1 MSQSF
6 DDNVPLISLINDNDS
21 TDSSLNETQEF
32 IGLKSFSKKNKNNYS
47 TSNSNKG
54 RTILIGKESRTKYS
68 QNVIKN
74 QKYNIITFLPVVLY
88 EQFKFFLNLYFLL
101 VALSQFIPAIKIGY
115 LVTYVGPL
123 VFILSIT
130 ISKEAYDDL
139 LRKKRDNEENS
150 RKYEILTP
158 DGFKQIPSSKIKVG
172 HLVRIHENQRVPAD
186 LLLLKTSNI
195 NGECFIRTDQLDGET
210 DWKLR
215 TAVSTT
221 QQLEFDSELY
231 DYQASVYAED
241 PHKDIYKFIGTFT
254 SFSSSEDSINTPLN
268 VENTIWANTV
278 LASGTAIGLVLYT
291 GRDTRSVMNTSF
303 PKTKVGKIDWE
314 INRLAKILCVI
325 AFTVSIV
332 LIILNNFRGI
342 WYVSLIRFIIIFSSI
357 IPISLRVNLDLG
369 KTYYSYDIMH
379 DNRIPG
385 TIVRTSTIPEELG
398 RVEYILTDKTGTLTK
413 NEMELKQIHL
423 GTLSYTTEAME
434 EIKSNLLMLYE
445 NKNEINNIRFKRSK
459 DIVNR
464 IKDIVLALAL
474 CHNVTPIISEDG
486 KLTYEASS
494 PDEIAIVKWTE
505 DIGMTLIYRDTKKI
519 KLRTPIDTILE
530 FTILEIFP
538 FTSETKRMGIIVK
551 DEATNEITFYMKG
564 ADVVLSKMVL
574 YNDWL
579 DEECGNMARK
589 GLRTLV
595 IAKKKLSLNS
605 YMEFQTKYD
614 QAKLSVADRNGD
626 MEKVQNSIE
635 NDLEL
640 LGLTGVEDKLQDN
653 VKSTLELLRN
663 AGIKIWML
671 TGDKVETASCIAV
684 SSKLVSRNSSII
696 QFCKI
701 HDLVELKEKLVG
713 LNSLTDACLVID
725 GETLQLCLSS
735 CKDLFYETTKNLP
748 AVVCCRC
755 SPTQKADVTKLIK
768 SKIKNCVCAIGDGGN
783 DVSMIQSADVGIGI
797 VGKEGKQASLAADFS
812 INQFQYLASL
822 LLWHGRNSY
831 KRSAALSQ
839 FIIHRGII
847 IAVIQVVFSVMF
859 YFAPIALYQ
868 GLLLVGYS
876 TVFTSGPVFSL
887 VLDKDINYATAMK
900 YPELYKELSKGR
912 SLSFKTFFQWMLIS
926 VYQGGIIMTGSILL
940 FEDQFQNIKSITFTA
955 LIFNELLMVAFEVK
969 TWHKMMVLA
978 EIVTLFFYISSMFY
992 LKTDFDL
999 SFIFSIVFVW
1009 KVAVITL
1016 VTSFPLYIIKIIK
1029 RYFSPPKYLLIR
1041 DE

>member
-1 MSQSF
+1 M
-6 DDNVPLISLINDNDS
+6 I
-21 TDSSLNETQEF
+21 
-32 IGLKSFSKKNKNNYS
+32 
-47 TSNSNKG
+47 
-54 RTILIGKESRTKYS
+54 
-68 QNVIKN
+68 
-74 QKYNIITFLPVVLY
+74 LY
-88 EQFKFFLNLYFLL
+88 EQFKFFLNLYFLC
-101 VALSQFIPAIKIGY
+101 VALSQFIPALKIGY
-115 LVTYVGPL
+115 LVTYIGPL

-139 LRKKRDNEENS
+139 LRRKRDNEENS
-150 RKYEILTP
+150 QKYEILT
-158 DGFKQIPSSKIKVG
+158 DVGFSYIPSSKIKVG
-172 HLVRIHENQRVPAD
+172 HLIRIHENQRVPAD
-186 LLLLKTSNI
+186 LLLLRTSNA

-221 QQLEFDSELY
+221 QHLEFDNQLY

-241 PHKDIYKFIGTFT
+241 PQKDIYKFIGTFT
-254 SFSSSEDSINTPLN
+254 SFSSDDDAINTPLN

-278 LASGTAIGLVLYT
+278 LASGSAIGLVLYT
-291 GRDTRSVMNTSF
+291 GRDTRSVMNTNF

-314 INRLAKILCVI
+314 INRLAKILCVVTL
-325 AFTVSIV
+325 TVSFV
-332 LIILNNFRGI
+332 LIALNGFSGSWYISLFRF
-342 WYVSLIRFIIIFSSI
+342 LIIFSSI

-379 DNRIPG
+379 DKEIPG

-398 RVEYILTDKTGTLTK
+398 RVEYILSDKTGTLTK

-434 EIKSNLLMLYE
+434 ELKSNLLMLYE
-445 NKNEINNIRFKRSK
+445 TQNEVNIRFKRSK
-459 DIVNR
+459 DMANR
-464 IKDIVLALAL
+464 IKDIVLALSL

-505 DIGMTLIYRDTKKI
+505 NIGMTLIYRDTKKI

-530 FTILEIFP
+530 YTILEIFP

-551 DEATNEITFYMKG
+551 DEITNEITFYMKG

-574 YNDWL
+574 FNDWL

-595 IAKKKLSLNS
+595 IARKKLSYDT
-605 YMEFQTKYD
+605 YMEFQKKYD
-614 QAKLSVADRNGD
+614 QAKLSVLDRNGD
-626 MEKVQNSIE
+626 MEKVQMTLE

-653 VKSTLELLRN
+653 VKPTLELLRN
-663 AGIKIWML
+663 SGIKIWML

-684 SSKLVSRNSSII
+684 SSKLVSRNSSIV

-701 HDLVELKEKLVG
+701 HDLMELREKLIG
-713 LNSLTDACLVID
+713 LNSMSETCLVID
-725 GETLQLCLSS
+725 GESLQLCLTS
-735 CKDLFYETTKNLP
+735 CRELFYETTKNLP

-755 SPTQKADVTKLIK
+755 SPTQKAEVTKLIK
-768 SKIKNCVCAIGDGGN
+768 SKIKNCVCAVGDGGN
-783 DVSMIQSADVGIGI
+783 DVSMIQSADVGVGI

-812 INQFQYLASL
+812 INQFQYLATL

-839 FIIHRGII
+839 FIIHRGLII
-847 IAVIQVVFSVMF
+847 SVIQTVFSAMF
-859 YFAPIALYQ
+859 YFAPIALYK
-868 GLLLVGYS
+868 GLLLVGYT
-876 TVFTSGPVFSL
+876 TVYTSGPVFSL
-887 VLDKDINYATAMK
+887 VLDKDINYATAMR
-900 YPELYKELSKGR
+900 YPELYKELLKGR

-940 FEDQFQNIKSITFTA
+940 FEDQFQNIVSITFTA
-955 LIFNELLMVAFEVK
+955 LILNELLMVAFEVK
-969 TWHKMMVLA
+969 TWHKAIVIA
-978 EIVTLFFYISSMFY
+978 EIITLFCYIASMFY

-999 SFIFSIVFVW
+999 SFIFSIGFVW
-1009 KVAVITL
+1009 KVAAITVISSL
-1016 VTSFPLYIIKIIK
+1016 PLYIIKILK
-1029 RYFSPPKYLLIR
+1029 RYFSPPKYLRIR
-1041 DE
+1041 D

>member
-1 MSQSF
+1 MNDSYN
-6 DDNVPLISLINDNDS
+6 DNIPLIAVNSDNESVNSYSEIQESFIPNSASTKRKNSLS
-21 TDSSLNETQEF
+21 T
-32 IGLKSFSKKNKNNYS
+32 NKP
-47 TSNSNKG
+47 NKG
-54 RTILIGKESRTKYS
+54 RTILIGKKNRTKYS
-68 QNVIKN
+68 QNVIRN
-74 QKYNIITFLPVVLY
+74 QKYNIITFLPVILY
-88 EQFKFFLNLYFLL
+88 EQFKFFLNLYFLC
-101 VALSQFIPAIKIGY
+101 VALSQFIPALKIGY
-115 LVTYVGPL
+115 LVTYIGPL

-139 LRKKRDNEENS
+139 LRRKRDNEENS
-150 RKYEILTP
+150 QKYEILT
-158 DGFKQIPSSKIKVG
+158 DVGFSYIPSSKIKVG
-172 HLVRIHENQRVPAD
+172 HLIRIHENQRVPAD
-186 LLLLKTSNI
+186 LLLLRTSNA

-221 QQLEFDSELY
+221 QHLEFDNQLY

-241 PHKDIYKFIGTFT
+241 PQKDIYKFIGTFT
-254 SFSSSEDSINTPLN
+254 SFSSDDDAINTPLN

-278 LASGTAIGLVLYT
+278 LASGSAIGLVLYT
-291 GRDTRSVMNTSF
+291 GRDTRSVMNTNF

-314 INRLAKILCVI
+314 INRLAKILCVVTL
-325 AFTVSIV
+325 TVSFV
-332 LIILNNFRGI
+332 LIALNGFSGSWYISLFRF
-342 WYVSLIRFIIIFSSI
+342 LIIFSSI

-379 DNRIPG
+379 DKEIPG

-398 RVEYILTDKTGTLTK
+398 RVEYILSDKTGTLTK

-434 EIKSNLLMLYE
+434 ELKSNLLMLYE
-445 NKNEINNIRFKRSK
+445 TQNEVNIRFKRSK
-459 DIVNR
+459 DMANR
-464 IKDIVLALAL
+464 IKDIVLALSL

-505 DIGMTLIYRDTKKI
+505 NIGMTLIYRDTKKI

-530 FTILEIFP
+530 YTILEIFP

-551 DEATNEITFYMKG
+551 DEITNEITFYMKG

-574 YNDWL
+574 FNDWL

-595 IAKKKLSLNS
+595 IARKKLSYDT
-605 YMEFQTKYD
+605 YMEFQKKYD
-614 QAKLSVADRNGD
+614 QAKLSVLDRNGD
-626 MEKVQNSIE
+626 MEKVQMTLE

-653 VKSTLELLRN
+653 VKPTLELLRN
-663 AGIKIWML
+663 SGIKIWML

-684 SSKLVSRNSSII
+684 SSKLVSRNSSIV

-701 HDLVELKEKLVG
+701 HDLMELREKLIG
-713 LNSLTDACLVID
+713 LNSMSETCLVID
-725 GETLQLCLSS
+725 GESLQLCLTS
-735 CKDLFYETTKNLP
+735 CRELFYETTKNLP

-755 SPTQKADVTKLIK
+755 SPTQKAEVTKLIK
-768 SKIKNCVCAIGDGGN
+768 SKIKNCVCAVGDGGN
-783 DVSMIQSADVGIGI
+783 DVSMIQSADVGVGI

-812 INQFQYLASL
+812 INQFQYLATL

-839 FIIHRGII
+839 FIIHRGLII
-847 IAVIQVVFSVMF
+847 SVIQTVFSAMF
-859 YFAPIALYQ
+859 YFAPIALYK
-868 GLLLVGYS
+868 GLLLVGYT
-876 TVFTSGPVFSL
+876 TVYTSGPVFSL
-887 VLDKDINYATAMK
+887 VLDKDINYATAMR
-900 YPELYKELSKGR
+900 YPELYKELLKGR

-940 FEDQFQNIKSITFTA
+940 FEDQFQNIVSITFTA
-955 LIFNELLMVAFEVK
+955 LILNELLMVAFEVK
-969 TWHKMMVLA
+969 TWHKAIVIA
-978 EIVTLFFYISSMFY
+978 EIITLFCYIASMFY

-999 SFIFSIVFVW
+999 SFIFSIGFVW
-1009 KVAVITL
+1009 KVAAITVISSL
-1016 VTSFPLYIIKIIK
+1016 PLYIIKILK
-1029 RYFSPPKYLLIR
+1029 RYFSPPKYLRIR
-1041 DE
+1041 D

>member
-1 MSQSF
+1 MNESYN
-6 DDNVPLISLINDNDS
+6 DNVPLIRVINDNDS
-21 TDSSLNETQEF
+21 FNGSLNETQDS
-32 IGLKSFSKKNKNNYS
+32 IALSSFSKKKKDNDTIIK
-47 TSNSNKG
+47 TNKG
-54 RTILIGKESRTKYS
+54 RTIFIGKKNRSKYS
-68 QNVIKN
+68 KNVIRN
-74 QKYNIITFLPVVLY
+74 QKYNIITFFPVVLY

-101 VALSQFIPAIKIGY
+101 VALSQFIPALKIGY
-115 LVTYVGPL
+115 IITYFGPL

-150 RKYEILTP
+150 QKYEILTA
-158 DGFKQIPSSKIKVG
+158 DGFKHIPSSKIKVG
-172 HLVRIHENQRVPAD
+172 HLIRIHENQRVPSD
-186 LLLLKTSNI
+186 LLLLRTSNI

-221 QQLEFDSELY
+221 QQLKFDSELY
-231 DYQASVYAED
+231 DYQASIYAEN

-254 SFSSSEDSINTPLN
+254 PFSASEESISTPLN

-291 GRDTRSVMNTSF
+291 GRDTRSVMNTNF

-314 INRLAKILCVI
+314 INRLAKILCVVTFI
-325 AFTVSIV
+325 VSFV
-332 LIILNNFRGI
+332 LIALNNFRGI
-342 WYVSLIRFIIIFSSI
+342 WYISLFRFLIIFSSI

-379 DNRIPG
+379 DDEIPG
-385 TIVRTSTIPEELG
+385 TVVRTSTIPEELG
-398 RVEYILTDKTGTLTK
+398 RVEYILSDKTGTLTK

-434 EIKSNLLMLYE
+434 EIRSNLLMLYE
-445 NKNEINNIRFKRSK
+445 TQNEVNNIRFKRSK
-459 DIVNR
+459 DMANR
-464 IKDIVLALAL
+464 IKDIVIALAL

-505 DIGMTLIYRDTKKI
+505 KIGMTLIYRDTKKI
-519 KLRTPIDTILE
+519 KLKTPIDTILE
-530 FTILEIFP
+530 FSILEIFP

-551 DEATNEITFYMKG
+551 DEITNEITFYMKG

-595 IAKKKLSLNS
+595 IARKKLSNNS
-605 YMEFQTKYD
+605 YMTFKKKYD
-614 QAKLSVADRNGD
+614 QAKLSVADRNGE
-626 MEKVQNSIE
+626 MEKVQTSIE

-653 VKSTLELLRN
+653 VKTTLELLRN

-684 SSKLVSRNSSII
+684 SSKLVSRNSSIVK
-696 QFCKI
+696 FFN
-701 HDLVELKEKLVG
+701 
-713 LNSLTDACLVID
+713 LNSMTDACLVID
-725 GETLQLCLSS
+725 GETLQLCLSG
-735 CKDLFYETTKNLP
+735 CKDLFYEMTKNLP

-768 SKIKNCVCAIGDGGN
+768 TKIKNCVCAIGDGGN
-783 DVSMIQSADVGIGI
+783 DVSMIQSADVGVGI

-812 INQFQYLASL
+812 INQFQHLASL

-839 FIIHRGII
+839 FIIHRGLII
-847 IAVIQVVFSVMF
+847 SVIQTVFSAMF

-868 GLLLVGYS
+868 GLLLVGYT
-876 TVFTSGPVFSL
+876 TVYTSGPVFSL

-900 YPELYKELSKGR
+900 YPELYKELLKGR

-955 LIFNELLMVAFEVK
+955 LIFNELLMVALEVK
-969 TWHKMMVLA
+969 TWHKTMVLA
-978 EIVTLFFYISSMFY
+978 EIITLFFYILSMFY

-999 SFIFSIVFVW
+999 SFIFSINFVW
-1009 KVAVITL
+1009 KVAAITL
-1016 VTSFPLYIIKIIK
+1016 VSSLPLYIIKK
-1029 RYFSPPKYLLIR
+1029 LKSYFSPPNYLLIR
-1041 DE
+1041 D

>member
-1 MSQSF
+1 MNESYN
-6 DDNVPLISLINDNDS
+6 DNVPLIAVINDNDS
-21 TDSSLNETQEF
+21 FNSSINENQES
-32 IGLKSFSKKNKNNYS
+32 IGLATFSKNNKNNI
-47 TSNSNKG
+47 TVNNSNKG
-54 RTILIGKESRTKYS
+54 RTILIGKKNRSRYS
-68 QNVIKN
+68 QNVIRN
-74 QKYNIITFLPVVLY
+74 QKYNIITFFPVVLY

-101 VALSQFIPAIKIGY
+101 VALSQFIPALKIGY
-115 LVTYVGPL
+115 LVTYIGPL

-150 RKYEILTP
+150 QKYEILTE
-158 DGFKQIPSSKIKVG
+158 DGFKHIPSSKIKVG

-186 LLLLKTSNI
+186 LLLLRTSNI

-221 QQLEFDSELY
+221 QQLEFDSQLY
-231 DYQASVYAED
+231 NYQASVYAEN

-254 SFSSSEDSINTPLN
+254 SFSTNDESINTPLN

-291 GRDTRSVMNTSF
+291 GRDTRSVMNTNF

-314 INRLAKILCVI
+314 INRLAKILCIVT
-325 AFTVSIV
+325 FTVSFV
-332 LIILNNFRGI
+332 LIALNSFRGL
-342 WYVSLIRFIIIFSSI
+342 WYISLFRFLIIFSSI

-379 DNRIPG
+379 DDEIPG

-445 NKNEINNIRFKRSK
+445 TQNEINNIRFKRSK
-459 DIVNR
+459 DMANR

-505 DIGMTLIYRDTKKI
+505 NIGMTLIYRDTKKI

-530 FTILEIFP
+530 FSILEIFP

-551 DEATNEITFYMKG
+551 DEITNEITFYMKG
-564 ADVVLSKMVL
+564 ADAVLSKMVL
-574 YNDWL
+574 FNDWL

-595 IAKKKLSLNS
+595 IARKKLSLDT
-605 YMEFQTKYD
+605 YMEFQGRYD
-614 QAKLSVADRNGD
+614 QAKLSVVDRNGE
-626 MEKVQNSIE
+626 MERVQTTIE
-635 NDLEL
+635 KDLEL

-653 VKSTLELLRN
+653 VKPTLELLRN
-663 AGIKIWML
+663 SGIKIWML

-701 HDLVELKEKLVG
+701 HDLIELKDKLIS
-713 LNSLTDACLVID
+713 LNSTQDACLVID
-725 GETLQLCLSS
+725 GETLQLCLTS
-735 CKDLFYETTKNLP
+735 CKNLFYETTRNLP

-768 SKIKNCVCAIGDGGN
+768 AKIKNCVCAIGDGGN
-783 DVSMIQSADVGIGI
+783 DVSMIQSADVGVGI

-812 INQFQYLASL
+812 INQFQYLATL

-839 FIIHRGII
+839 FIIHRGLII
-847 IAVIQVVFSVMF
+847 SVIQTVFSAMF

-868 GLLLVGYS
+868 GLLLVGYT
-876 TVFTSGPVFSL
+876 TVYTSGPVFSL
-887 VLDKDINYATAMK
+887 VLDKDINYVTAMK
-900 YPELYKELSKGR
+900 YPELYKELLKGR

-940 FEDQFQNIKSITFTA
+940 FEDQFQNIVSITFTA
-955 LIFNELLMVAFEVK
+955 LILNELLMVAFEVK
-969 TWHKMMVLA
+969 T
-978 EIVTLFFYISSMFY
+978 
-992 LKTDFDL
+992 
-999 SFIFSIVFVW
+999 
-1009 KVAVITL
+1009 
-1016 VTSFPLYIIKIIK
+1016 
-1029 RYFSPPKYLLIR
+1029 
-1041 DE
+1041 

>member
-1 MSQSF
+1 MNEYN
-6 DDNVPLISLINDNDS
+6 DDVPLIAVTTDVDSFNESINENQ
-21 TDSSLNETQEF
+21 ET
-32 IGLKSFSKKNKNNYS
+32 IGLNTFKKSNINLNDIKLD
-47 TSNSNKG
+47 NSNKG
-54 RTILIGKESRTKYS
+54 RTIFIGKKNHKKYS
-68 QNVIKN
+68 QNVIRN

-101 VALSQFIPAIKIGY
+101 VALSQFIPALKIGY
-115 LVTYVGPL
+115 LVTYIGPL

-150 RKYEILTP
+150 QKYEILTE
-158 DGFKQIPSSKIKVG
+158 DGFKYIPSSKIKVG

-186 LLLLKTSNI
+186 LLLLRTSNI

-215 TAVSTT
+215 TAVSST
-221 QQLEFDSELY
+221 QQLEFDSELFN
-231 DYQASVYAED
+231 YQAIIYAED

-254 SFSSSEDSINTPLN
+254 SFSSNDESINTPLN

-278 LASGTAIGLVLYT
+278 LASGSAIGLVLYT
-291 GRDTRSVMNTSF
+291 GRDTRSVMNTNF

-314 INRLAKILCVI
+314 INRLAKILCIVT
-325 AFTVSIV
+325 FTVSFV
-332 LIILNNFRGI
+332 LIALNGFRGV
-342 WYVSLIRFIIIFSSI
+342 WYISLFRFLIIFSSI

-379 DNRIPG
+379 DDDIPG

-398 RVEYILTDKTGTLTK
+398 RVEYILSDKTGTLTK

-445 NKNEINNIRFKRSK
+445 TQNEVNIRFKRSK
-459 DIVNR
+459 DMANR
-464 IKDIVLALAL
+464 IKDIVIALAL

-505 DIGMTLIYRDTKKI
+505 NIGVTLIYRDTKKI

-551 DEATNEITFYMKG
+551 DETTNEITFYMKG
-564 ADVVLSKMVL
+564 ADSVLSKMVL
-574 YNDWL
+574 FNDWL

-595 IAKKKLSLNS
+595 VARKKLTYDS
-605 YMEFQTKYD
+605 YMSFKNKYD
-614 QAKLSVADRNGD
+614 QAKLSVIDRNGE
-626 MEKVQNSIE
+626 MERVQTTIE

-653 VKSTLELLRN
+653 VKPTLELLRN

-684 SSKLVSRNSSII
+684 SSKLISRNSSIVK
-696 QFCKI
+696 FCKI
-701 HDLVELKEKLVG
+701 HDLIELKEKLIN
-713 LNSLTDACLVID
+713 LSSMSEACLVID
-725 GETLQLCLSS
+725 GETLQLCLTS
-735 CKDLFYETTKNLP
+735 CRNLFYETTKNLP

-768 SKIKNCVCAIGDGGN
+768 SRIKNCVCAIGDGGN
-783 DVSMIQSADVGIGI
+783 DVSMIQSADVGVGI

-812 INQFQYLASL
+812 INQFQYLANL

-831 KRSAALSQ
+831 KRSASLSQ
-839 FIIHRGII
+839 FIIHRGLII
-847 IAVIQVVFSVMF
+847 SVIQTVFSAMF

-868 GLLLVGYS
+868 GLLLVGYT
-876 TVFTSGPVFSL
+876 TVYTSGPVFSL
-887 VLDKDINYATAMK
+887 VLDKDITYSTAMK
-900 YPELYKELSKGR
+900 YPELYKELLKGR

-940 FEDQFQNIKSITFTA
+940 FEDQFQNIVSITFTA
-955 LIFNELLMVAFEVK
+955 LIFNELIMVALEVK
-969 TWHKMMVLA
+969 TWHNTMIIA
-978 EIVTLFFYISSMFY
+978 EVITLFCYIASMFY

-999 SFIFSIVFVW
+999 SFIFSICFVW
-1009 KVAVITL
+1009 KVAVIT
-1016 VTSFPLYIIKIIK
+1016 VISSFPLYLIKIIK
-1029 RYFSPPKYLLIR
+1029 HYLSPPNYLLIR
-1041 DE
+1041 D